1 MRRKDRERDQEFA
14 FMVVDKCEYAVL
26 SMVDQKG
33 KPYCIPISIVREN
46 ENIYFH
52 CAKDGKKVEL
62 MRKCPNV
69 CMTFVGNTYREKDKF
84 TTKYESAIAY
94 GIAQEVYLEEE
105 KVIALRMLCERH
117 TPTNMENF
125 EKEIAKSLSKTAV
138 WKVTIDSIT
147 GKYKE

>member
-1 MRRKDRERDQEFA
+1 
-14 FMVVDKCEYAVL
+14 MVY
-26 SMVDQKG
+26 QKG
-33 KPYCIPISIVREN
+33 YPYCIPISIVREN

-147 GKYKE
+147 GKCKE